1 MEISLE
7 CRKRPQGSKPNAL
20 RRQGSIPAVLY
31 GHKGTES
38 VSLTLDEKEASVL
51 LRKVSVNNTLIDL
64 KVPDMPWN
72 GKVLIR
78 EVQAHPWKRT
88 LYHLSFFSVAANES
102 VEVSAPVNVVGEASG
117 VKIGGG
123 ILEQVLTELKVEC
136 LPGDIPES
144 IDIDVSKMEI
154 GDSLQ
159 IKDLVLA
166 KGVTVLDDSE
176 STVVSIQPPIVA
188 AAETSEEESTEEAE
202 ESSEEE
208 EEA

>member
-7 CRKRPQGSKPNAL
+7 CQKRPEGSKPKAL
-20 RRQGSIPAVLY
+20 RRQGAIPAVLY

-38 VSLTLDEKEASVL
+38 VSLTLNEKDASVL
-51 LRKVSVNNTLIDL
+51 LRQASVNNTLIDL

-88 LYHLSFFSVAANES
+88 LYHLSFFSVAANET
-102 VEVSAPVNVVGEASG
+102 VEVSAPVNIVGEAPG

-123 ILEQVLTELKVEC
+123 ILDHVLTELKVEC
-136 LPGDIPES
+136 IPGDIPES
-144 IDIDVSKMEI
+144 IDVDVSEMEI
-154 GDSLQ
+154 GTTLQ
-159 IKDLVLA
+159 VKDLILP

-176 STVVSIQPPIVA
+176 NTVLSIQPPIVA
-188 AAETSEEESTEEAE
+188 TAETSEESAEEAEE
-202 ESSEEE
+202 ESSEE
-208 EEA
+208 A